1 MHARVVRKRG
11 EHAGPVLAAS
21 LVNLVSGA
29 TAGMLVRKGGSL
41 GRRAVIIVLDGVGAG
56 GAPDAARFGDEGS
69 NTLGNT
75 DRAVGGLELRHLG
88 ALGLGNVVEIEGV
101 PPVASAQASYGLMQ
115 EHSAAK
121 ATLAGHWEMMGI
133 VLELGLPTY
142 PNGFPVEIISRFE
155 METGRKVISN
165 RPASGTQI
173 IEEWGPEQEA
183 TGAWI
188 VYTSADSVFQ
198 VAAHTGVIPLEE
210 LYGAC
215 EKAHRMLIGEGQ
227 ILVER
232 VIARPYHSERGAYVR
247 ENENRHDYGI
257 TPPRETYMD
266 LIEAAGHEV
275 VAVGK
280 IRDIFDGKG
289 ITEHIPGKP
298 DDAAKVDAVLQ
309 SLERVESGLIFTNL
323 VDFDAKYGHRRDP
336 QGMAENLERFDE
348 RVTEL
353 LGALAEDDLLV
364 ITADH
369 GNDPTYPGT
378 DHTRERVPLLVVGGG
393 EPRSLGIRDGFAD
406 LGATVASWLGVE
418 KNDLPGEDFLR

>member
-1 MHARVVRKRG
+1 MQNLC
-11 EHAGPVLAAS
+11 PTAS
-21 LVNLVSGA
+21 LANLMRGA
-29 TAGMLVRKGGSL
+29 IAGMLVRKGGSV

-56 GAPDAARFGDEGS
+56 GAPDAAGFGDEGS
-69 NTLGNT
+69 NTLSNT
-75 DRAVGGLELRHLG
+75 ARAVGGLKLRHLG
-88 ALGLGNVVEIEGV
+88 ALGLGNVVEIEGL
-101 PPVASAQASYGLMQ
+101 PPVASPQALHGLMQ
-115 EHSAAK
+115 ERSAAK

-133 VLELGLPTY
+133 VLEVGLPTY
-142 PNGFPVEIISRFE
+142 PNGFPEEMISRFE
-155 METGRKVISN
+155 EETGRKVIGN

-173 IEEWGPEQEA
+173 IDELGPEQEA

-198 VAAHTGVIPLEE
+198 VAAHTGVIPHEE
-210 LYGAC
+210 LYEAC
-215 EKAHRMLIGEGQ
+215 EKAHRMLIGEGR

-232 VIARPYHSERGAYVR
+232 VIARPYYGEWGAYVR

-266 LIEAAGHEV
+266 LIEAASHEV

-289 ITEHIPGKP
+289 ITEHLPGKP

-309 SLERVESGLIFTNL
+309 ALERVESGLIFANL

-336 QGMAENLERFDE
+336 KGMAGNLQRFDE
-348 RVTEL
+348 RVPEL
-353 LGALAEDDLLV
+353 LKALAEDGLLV

-378 DHTRERVPLLVVGGG
+378 DHTRERVPLLAAGGV
-393 EPRSLGIRDGFAD
+393 EPRNLGVRDGFAD
-406 LGATVASWLGVE
+406 LGATVAAWLGVE
-418 KNDLPGEDFLR
+418 KNSLPGEDFLL